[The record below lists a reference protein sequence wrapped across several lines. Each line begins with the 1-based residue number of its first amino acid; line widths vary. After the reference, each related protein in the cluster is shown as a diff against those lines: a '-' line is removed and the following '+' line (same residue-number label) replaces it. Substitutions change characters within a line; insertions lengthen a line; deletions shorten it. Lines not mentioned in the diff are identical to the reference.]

1 MGKAE
6 ASAQEVMEQIKKDIK
21 ASEDAYGADMSFT
34 NGRVYW
40 SHPATEVLKGE
51 VYLWSGKQMNG
62 GNSDYTIA
70 KTALESLKTADVA
83 LENNYRQV
91 FAFDNKE
98 NKESSL
104 LFIMDE
110 MSIICLMMLCV

>member
-1 MGKAE
+1 
-6 ASAQEVMEQIKKDIK
+6 
-21 ASEDAYGADMSFT
+21 MSFT